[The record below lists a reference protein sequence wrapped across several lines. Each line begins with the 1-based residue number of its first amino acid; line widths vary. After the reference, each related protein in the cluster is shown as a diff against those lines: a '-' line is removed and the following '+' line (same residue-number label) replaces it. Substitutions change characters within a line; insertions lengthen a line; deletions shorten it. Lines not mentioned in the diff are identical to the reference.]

1 MRIYLDTSVL
11 MHSTTNLE
19 KLIQEGNELVV
30 CAIVLE
36 ELDNHK
42 DGKDGEK
49 SFKAR
54 NAIKFLKKYEDQIEF
69 IMSDKCN
76 NEVVNQSLDPN
87 KPDNKILAIAL
98 DYKERT
104 GEELKLY
111 TNDISMSVKAKQL
124 NIECIVPLYEE
135 EKSYKGYIEI
145 RGTEE
150 ENDYT
155 LKELMVSDTLHPNEY
170 IIVTDIDYE
179 EDGKLVERSYAVKWT
194 GDDYAETVI
203 PRNKE
208 LQPKN
213 MPQACAI
220 DLMFSKDVPI
230 KIICGNYGSGKTYI
244 AVKSAEE
251 LINKYFYSKLLL
263 VRNPVPADNID
274 IGALPGTKH
283 DKVGSYFQSMTQ
295 YLSDVSCS
303 MYEDSFDPD
312 NLEAAKRRG
321 YELEMEIPSF
331 MKGMSVDDTLMIVD
345 ECEDLNLKLIK
356 LLGTRIGNNS
366 AIVLTGDWHQAEQQ
380 YKYDSGIS
388 KLIEQTIDDPL
399 VGIVVLD
406 EDVKVLLKWQIVVSI
421 QVCLLYYTTAN

>member
-1 MRIYLDTSVL
+1 MNIYLDTSVL
-11 MHSTTNLE
+11 MHSTTRLE
-19 KLIQEGNELVV
+19 KLIEEGNKLVV
-30 CAIVLE
+30 CTLVLE

-49 SFKAR
+49 AFKAR
-54 NAIKFLKKYEDQIEF
+54 TAIKFLKKYENQIEF
-69 IMSDKCN
+69 ITSDGCQAETIKRY
-76 NEVVNQSLDPN
+76 ELDPN
-87 KPDNKILAIAL
+87 KPDNKILEAAII
-98 DYKERT
+98 YEIET
-104 GEELKLY
+104 GEKLEIY
-111 TNDISMSVKAKQL
+111 TNDISMSIKARRL
-124 NIECIVPLYEE
+124 GLECLAPEYEE
-135 EKSYKGYIEI
+135 DKSYKGYIEI
-145 RGTEE
+145 KGTEE

-155 LKELMVSDTLHPNEY
+155 LKELMVSDTLHPNQY
-170 IIVTDIDYE
+170 IIVTDTDYE
-179 EDGKLVERSYAVKWT
+179 ENGEIFERSYAVKWT
-194 GDDYAETVI
+194 GDDYAETII
-203 PRNKE
+203 PRSKE

-220 DLMFSKDVPI
+220 DLMFSKDIPI
-230 KIICGNYGSGKTYI
+230 KIICGGYGSGKTYI

-251 LINKYFYSKLLL
+251 LINRYFCYSKLLL
-263 VRNPVPADNID
+263 VRNPIPADNID

-295 YLSDVSCS
+295 YLNDVSS
-303 MYEDSFDPD
+303 NIYEDSFDPD

-321 YELEMEIPSF
+321 YQLEMEIPSF
-331 MKGMSVDDTLMIVD
+331 MKGRSVDDTLMIVD

-406 EDVKVLLKWQIVVSI
+406 EDVRSSVSKTFANLK
-421 QVCLLYYTTAN
+421 

>member
-312 NLEAAKRRG
+312 NLEAAKQRG
-321 YELEMEIPSF
+321 YELIMEIPSF

-406 EDVKVLLKWQIVVSI
+406 EDVRSSVSKTFANLK
-421 QVCLLYYTTAN
+421 

>member
-1 MRIYLDTSVL
+1 MNIYLDTSVL
-11 MHSTTNLE
+11 MHSTTRLE
-19 KLIQEGNELVV
+19 KLIEEGNKLVV
-30 CAIVLE
+30 CTLVLE

-49 SFKAR
+49 AFKAR
-54 NAIKFLKKYEDQIEF
+54 TAIKFLKKYENQIEF
-69 IMSDKCN
+69 ITSDGCQAETIKRY
-76 NEVVNQSLDPN
+76 ELDPN
-87 KPDNKILAIAL
+87 KPDNKILEAAII
-98 DYKERT
+98 YEIET
-104 GEELKLY
+104 GKKLEIY
-111 TNDISMSVKAKQL
+111 TNDISMSIKARRL
-124 NIECIVPLYEE
+124 GLECLAPEYEE
-135 EKSYKGYIEI
+135 DKSYKGYIEI
-145 RGTEE
+145 KGTEE

-155 LKELMVSDTLHPNEY
+155 LKELMVSDTLHPNQY
-170 IIVTDIDYE
+170 IIVTDTDYE
-179 EDGKLVERSYAVKWT
+179 ENGEIFERSYAVKWT
-194 GDDYAETVI
+194 GDDYAETII
-203 PRNKE
+203 PRSKE

-220 DLMFSKDVPI
+220 DLMFSKDIPI
-230 KIICGNYGSGKTYI
+230 KIICGGYGSGKTYI

-251 LINKYFYSKLLL
+251 LINRYFCYSKLLL
-263 VRNPVPADNID
+263 VRNPIPADNID

-295 YLSDVSCS
+295 YLSDVSS
-303 MYEDSFDPD
+303 NIYEDSFDPD

-321 YELEMEIPSF
+321 YQLEMEIPSF
-331 MKGMSVDDTLMIVD
+331 MKGRSVDDTLMIVD

-406 EDVKVLLKWQIVVSI
+406 EDVRSSVSKTFANLK
-421 QVCLLYYTTAN
+421 

>member
-1 MRIYLDTSVL
+1 MRIYLDTSAL

-19 KLIQEGNELVV
+19 KLLKEGNTFVI

-36 ELDNHK
+36 ELDKHK
-42 DGKDGEK
+42 DGKDSEK

-54 NAIKFLKKYEDQIEF
+54 NAIRFINKYEDEITF
-69 IMSDKCN
+69 IVADSCENEEMS
-76 NEVVNQSLDPN
+76 QSLDMN
-87 KPDNKILAIAL
+87 KNDNKILALAL
-98 DYKERT
+98 KHKAAFP
-104 GEELKLY
+104 EEILKLY
-111 TNDISMSVKAKQL
+111 TNDVAMSLKARRFGL
-124 NIECIVPLYEE
+124 ECIKPEYEE

-406 EDVKVLLKWQIVVSI
+406 EDVRSSVSKTFANLK
-421 QVCLLYYTTAN
+421 

>member
-1 MRIYLDTSVL
+1 MNIYLDTSVL
-11 MHSTTNLE
+11 MHSTTRLE
-19 KLIQEGNELVV
+19 KLIEEGNKLVV
-30 CAIVLE
+30 CTLVLE

-49 SFKAR
+49 AFKAR
-54 NAIKFLKKYEDQIEF
+54 TAIKFLKKYEDQIEF
-69 IMSDKCN
+69 ITSDGCQAEAIKRY
-76 NEVVNQSLDPN
+76 EFDPN
-87 KPDNKILAIAL
+87 KPDNKILEAAII
-98 DYKERT
+98 YEIET
-104 GEELKLY
+104 GKKLEIY
-111 TNDISMSVKAKQL
+111 TNDISMSIKARRL
-124 NIECIVPLYEE
+124 GLECLTPEYEE
-135 EKSYKGYIEI
+135 DKSYKGYIEI
-145 RGTEE
+145 KGTEE

-155 LKELMVSDTLHPNEY
+155 LKELMVSDTLHPNQY
-170 IIVTDIDYE
+170 IIVTDTDYE
-179 EDGKLVERSYAVKWT
+179 ENGEIFERSYAVKWT
-194 GDDYAETVI
+194 GDDYAETII
-203 PRNKE
+203 PRSKE

-220 DLMFSKDVPI
+220 DLMFSKDIPI
-230 KIICGNYGSGKTYI
+230 KIICGGYGSGKTYI

-251 LINKYFYSKLLL
+251 LINRYFCYSKLLL
-263 VRNPVPADNID
+263 VRNPIPADNID

-295 YLSDVSCS
+295 YLSDVSS
-303 MYEDSFDPD
+303 NIYEDSFDPD

-321 YELEMEIPSF
+321 YQLEMEIPSF
-331 MKGMSVDDTLMIVD
+331 MKGRSVDDTLMIVD

-406 EDVKVLLKWQIVVSI
+406 EDVRSSVSKTFANLK
-421 QVCLLYYTTAN
+421 

>member
-1 MRIYLDTSVL
+1 MNIYLDTSVL
-11 MHSTTNLE
+11 MHSTTRLE
-19 KLIQEGNELVV
+19 KLIEEGNKLVV
-30 CAIVLE
+30 CTLVLE

-49 SFKAR
+49 AFKAR
-54 NAIKFLKKYEDQIEF
+54 TAIKFLKKYENQIEF
-69 IMSDKCN
+69 ITSDGCQAEAIKRY
-76 NEVVNQSLDPN
+76 ELDPN
-87 KPDNKILAIAL
+87 KPDNKILEAAII
-98 DYKERT
+98 YEIET
-104 GEELKLY
+104 GEKLEIY
-111 TNDISMSVKAKQL
+111 TNDISMSIKARRL
-124 NIECIVPLYEE
+124 GLECLAPEYEE
-135 EKSYKGYIEI
+135 DKSYKGYIEI
-145 RGTEE
+145 KGTEE

-155 LKELMVSDTLHPNEY
+155 LKELMVSDTLHPNQY
-170 IIVTDIDYE
+170 IIVTDTDYE
-179 EDGKLVERSYAVKWT
+179 EYGEIFERSYAVKWT
-194 GDDYAETVI
+194 GDDYAETII
-203 PRNKE
+203 PRSKE

-220 DLMFSKDVPI
+220 DLMFSKDIPI
-230 KIICGNYGSGKTYI
+230 KIICGGYGSGKTYI

-251 LINKYFYSKLLL
+251 LINRYFCYSKLLL
-263 VRNPVPADNID
+263 VRNPIPADNID

-295 YLSDVSCS
+295 YLSDVSS
-303 MYEDSFDPD
+303 NIYEDSFDPD

-321 YELEMEIPSF
+321 YQLEMEIPSF
-331 MKGMSVDDTLMIVD
+331 MKGRSVDDTLMIVD

-406 EDVKVLLKWQIVVSI
+406 EDVRSSVSKTFANLK
-421 QVCLLYYTTAN
+421 

>member
-1 MRIYLDTSVL
+1 MNIYLDTSVL
-11 MHSTTNLE
+11 MHSTTRLE
-19 KLIQEGNELVV
+19 KLIEEGNKLVV
-30 CAIVLE
+30 CTLVLE

-49 SFKAR
+49 AFKAR
-54 NAIKFLKKYEDQIEF
+54 TAIKFLKKYEDQIEF
-69 IMSDKCN
+69 ITSDGCQAETIKRY
-76 NEVVNQSLDPN
+76 ELDPN
-87 KPDNKILAIAL
+87 KPDNKILEAAII
-98 DYKERT
+98 YEIET
-104 GEELKLY
+104 GEKLEIY
-111 TNDISMSVKAKQL
+111 TNDISMSIKARRL
-124 NIECIVPLYEE
+124 GLECLAPEYEE
-135 EKSYKGYIEI
+135 DKSYKGYIEI
-145 RGTEE
+145 KGTEE

-155 LKELMVSDTLHPNEY
+155 LKELMVSDTLHPNQY
-170 IIVTDIDYE
+170 IIVTDTDYE
-179 EDGKLVERSYAVKWT
+179 ENGEIFERSYAVKWT
-194 GDDYAETVI
+194 GDDYAETII
-203 PRNKE
+203 PRSKE

-220 DLMFSKDVPI
+220 DLMFSKDIPI
-230 KIICGNYGSGKTYI
+230 KIICGGYGSGKTYI

-251 LINKYFYSKLLL
+251 LINRYFCYSKLLL
-263 VRNPVPADNID
+263 VRNPIPADNID

-295 YLSDVSCS
+295 YLSDVSS
-303 MYEDSFDPD
+303 NMYEDSFDPD

-321 YELEMEIPSF
+321 YQLEMEIPSF
-331 MKGMSVDDTLMIVD
+331 MKGRSVDDTLMIVD

-406 EDVKVLLKWQIVVSI
+406 EDVRSSVSKTFANLK
-421 QVCLLYYTTAN
+421 

>member
-1 MRIYLDTSVL
+1 MNIYLDTSVL
-11 MHSTTNLE
+11 MHSTTRLE
-19 KLIQEGNELVV
+19 KLIEEGNKLVV
-30 CAIVLE
+30 CTLVLE

-49 SFKAR
+49 AFKAR
-54 NAIKFLKKYEDQIEF
+54 TAIKFLKKYENQIEF
-69 IMSDKCN
+69 ITSDGCQAETIKRY
-76 NEVVNQSLDPN
+76 ELDPN
-87 KPDNKILAIAL
+87 KPDNKILEAAII
-98 DYKERT
+98 YEIET
-104 GEELKLY
+104 GEKLEIY
-111 TNDISMSVKAKQL
+111 TNDISMSIKARRL
-124 NIECIVPLYEE
+124 GLECLAPEYEE
-135 EKSYKGYIEI
+135 DKSYKGYIEI
-145 RGTEE
+145 KGTEE

-155 LKELMVSDTLHPNEY
+155 LKELMVSDTLHPNQY
-170 IIVTDIDYE
+170 IIVTDTYYE
-179 EDGKLVERSYAVKWT
+179 ENGEIFERSYAVKWT
-194 GDDYAETVI
+194 GDDYAETII
-203 PRNKE
+203 PRSKE

-220 DLMFSKDVPI
+220 DLMFSKDIPI
-230 KIICGNYGSGKTYI
+230 KIICGGYGSGKTYI

-251 LINKYFYSKLLL
+251 LINRYFCYSKLLL
-263 VRNPVPADNID
+263 VRNPIPADNID

-295 YLSDVSCS
+295 YLNDVSS
-303 MYEDSFDPD
+303 NMYEDSFDPD

-321 YELEMEIPSF
+321 YQLEMEIPSF
-331 MKGMSVDDTLMIVD
+331 MKGRSVDDTLMIVD

-406 EDVKVLLKWQIVVSI
+406 EDVRSSVSKTFANLK
-421 QVCLLYYTTAN
+421 

>member
-1 MRIYLDTSVL
+1 MKIYLDTSAL

-19 KLIQEGNELVV
+19 KLLKEGNTFVI

-36 ELDNHK
+36 ELDKHK
-42 DGKDGEK
+42 DGKDSEK

-54 NAIKFLKKYEDQIEF
+54 NAIRFINKYEDEITF
-69 IMSDKCN
+69 IVADNCENEEMS
-76 NEVVNQSLDPN
+76 QSLDMN
-87 KPDNKILAIAL
+87 KNDNKILALAL
-98 DYKERT
+98 KHKAAFP
-104 GEELKLY
+104 EEILKLY
-111 TNDISMSVKAKQL
+111 TNDVAMSLKARRFGL
-124 NIECIVPLYEE
+124 ECIKPEYEE

-283 DKVGSYFQSMTQ
+283 DKVGNYFQSMTQ

-406 EDVKVLLKWQIVVSI
+406 EDVRSSVSKTFANLK
-421 QVCLLYYTTAN
+421 

>member
-1 MRIYLDTSVL
+1 MKIYLDTSAL

-19 KLIQEGNELVV
+19 KLLKEGNTFVI

-36 ELDNHK
+36 ELDKHK
-42 DGKDGEK
+42 DGKDSEK

-54 NAIKFLKKYEDQIEF
+54 NAIRFINKYEDEITF
-69 IMSDKCN
+69 IVSDNCENEEMS
-76 NEVVNQSLDPN
+76 QSLDMN
-87 KPDNKILAIAL
+87 KNDNKILALAL
-98 DYKERT
+98 KHKAAFP
-104 GEELKLY
+104 EEILKLY
-111 TNDISMSVKAKQL
+111 TNDVAMSLKARRFGL
-124 NIECIVPLYEE
+124 ECIKPEYEE

-406 EDVKVLLKWQIVVSI
+406 EDVRSSVSKTFANLK
-421 QVCLLYYTTAN
+421 

>member
-1 MRIYLDTSVL
+1 MNIYLDTSVL
-11 MHSTTNLE
+11 MHSTTRLE
-19 KLIQEGNELVV
+19 KLIEEGNKLVV
-30 CAIVLE
+30 CTLVLE

-49 SFKAR
+49 AFKAR
-54 NAIKFLKKYEDQIEF
+54 TAIKFLKKYENQIEF
-69 IMSDKCN
+69 ITSDGCQAETIKRY
-76 NEVVNQSLDPN
+76 ELDPN
-87 KPDNKILAIAL
+87 KPDNKILEAAII
-98 DYKERT
+98 YEIET
-104 GEELKLY
+104 GKKLEIY
-111 TNDISMSVKAKQL
+111 TNDISMSIKARRL
-124 NIECIVPLYEE
+124 GLECLAPEYEE
-135 EKSYKGYIEI
+135 DKSYKGYIEI
-145 RGTEE
+145 KGTEE

-155 LKELMVSDTLHPNEY
+155 LKELMVSDTLHPNQY
-170 IIVTDIDYE
+170 IIVTDTDYE
-179 EDGKLVERSYAVKWT
+179 ENGEIFERSYAVKWT
-194 GDDYAETVI
+194 GDDYAETII
-203 PRNKE
+203 PRSKE

-220 DLMFSKDVPI
+220 DLMFSKDIPI
-230 KIICGNYGSGKTYI
+230 KIICGGYGSGKTYI

-251 LINKYFYSKLLL
+251 LINRYFCYSKLLL
-263 VRNPVPADNID
+263 VRNPIPADNID

-295 YLSDVSCS
+295 YLSDVSS
-303 MYEDSFDPD
+303 NMYEDSFDPD

-321 YELEMEIPSF
+321 YQLEMEIPSF
-331 MKGMSVDDTLMIVD
+331 MKGRSVDDTLMIVD

-406 EDVKVLLKWQIVVSI
+406 EDVRSSVSKTFANLK
-421 QVCLLYYTTAN
+421 

>member
-1 MRIYLDTSVL
+1 MNIYLDTSVL
-11 MHSTTNLE
+11 MHSTTRLE
-19 KLIQEGNELVV
+19 KLMEEGNKLIV
-30 CAIVLE
+30 CTLVLE

-49 SFKAR
+49 AFKAR
-54 NAIKFLKKYEDQIEF
+54 TAIKFLKKYEDQIEF
-69 IMSDKCN
+69 ITSDGCQTEAIKHY
-76 NEVVNQSLDPN
+76 EFDPN
-87 KPDNKILAIAL
+87 KPDNKILEAAII
-98 DYKERT
+98 YEIET
-104 GEELKLY
+104 GEKLEIY
-111 TNDISMSVKAKQL
+111 TNDISMSIKARRL
-124 NIECIVPLYEE
+124 GLECLTPEYEE
-135 EKSYKGYIEI
+135 DKSYKGYIEI
-145 RGTEE
+145 KGTEE

-155 LKELMVSDTLHPNEY
+155 LKELMVSDTLHPNQY
-170 IIVTDIDYE
+170 IIVTDTDYE
-179 EDGKLVERSYAVKWT
+179 ENGEIFERSYAVKWT
-194 GDDYAETVI
+194 GDDYAETII
-203 PRNKE
+203 PRSKE

-220 DLMFSKDVPI
+220 DLMFSKDIPI
-230 KIICGNYGSGKTYI
+230 KIICGGYGSGKTYI

-251 LINKYFYSKLLL
+251 LINRYFCYSKLLL
-263 VRNPVPADNID
+263 VRNPIPADNID

-295 YLSDVSCS
+295 YLNDVSS
-303 MYEDSFDPD
+303 NMYEDSFDPD

-321 YELEMEIPSF
+321 YQLEMEIPSF
-331 MKGMSVDDTLMIVD
+331 MKGRSVDDTLMIVD

-406 EDVKVLLKWQIVVSI
+406 EDVRSSVSKTFANLK
-421 QVCLLYYTTAN
+421 

>member
-1 MRIYLDTSVL
+1 MNIYLDTSVL
-11 MHSTTNLE
+11 MHSTTRLE
-19 KLIQEGNELVV
+19 KLIEEGNKLVV
-30 CAIVLE
+30 CTLVLE

-49 SFKAR
+49 AFKAR
-54 NAIKFLKKYEDQIEF
+54 TAIKFLKKYENQIEF
-69 IMSDKCN
+69 ITSDGCQAEAIKRY
-76 NEVVNQSLDPN
+76 ELDPN
-87 KPDNKILAIAL
+87 KPDNKILEAAII
-98 DYKERT
+98 YEIKT
-104 GEELKLY
+104 GKKLEIY
-111 TNDISMSVKAKQL
+111 TNDISMSIKARRL
-124 NIECIVPLYEE
+124 GLECLTPEYEE
-135 EKSYKGYIEI
+135 DKSYKGYIEI

-155 LKELMVSDTLHPNEY
+155 LKELMVSDTLHPNQY
-170 IIVTDIDYE
+170 IIVTDTDYE
-179 EDGKLVERSYAVKWT
+179 EYGEIFERSYAVKWT
-194 GDDYAETVI
+194 GDDYAETII
-203 PRNKE
+203 PRSKE

-220 DLMFSKDVPI
+220 DLMFSKDIPI
-230 KIICGNYGSGKTYI
+230 KIICGGYGSGKTYI

-251 LINKYFYSKLLL
+251 LINRYFCYSKLLL
-263 VRNPVPADNID
+263 VRNPIPADNID

-295 YLSDVSCS
+295 YLSDVSS
-303 MYEDSFDPD
+303 NMYEDSFDPD

-321 YELEMEIPSF
+321 YQLEMEIPSF
-331 MKGMSVDDTLMIVD
+331 MKGRSVDDTLMIVD

-406 EDVKVLLKWQIVVSI
+406 EDVRSSVSKTFANLK
-421 QVCLLYYTTAN
+421 

>member
-1 MRIYLDTSVL
+1 MKIYLDTSAL
-11 MHSTTNLE
+11 MHSTTRLE
-19 KLIQEGNELVV
+19 KLIQDENTLVV

-42 DGKDGEK
+42 DGKDSEK
-49 SFKAR
+49 AFKAR
-54 NAIKFLKKYEDQIEF
+54 NAIRFLKKYESEIIF
-69 IMSDKCN
+69 LMSDKCEN
-76 NEVVNQSLDPN
+76 DKVKELLDSN
-87 KPDNKILAIAL
+87 KPDNKILSIAL
-98 DYKERT
+98 DYKET
-104 GEELKLY
+104 IDDELRLY
-111 TNDISMSVKAKQL
+111 TNDVSMSLKAKKL
-124 NIECIVPLYEE
+124 GIECISPEYEE
-135 EKSYKGYIEI
+135 DKSYKGYIEI
-145 RGTEE
+145 KGTEE

-155 LKELMVSDTLHPNEY
+155 LRELMFSGTLHPNEY
-170 IIVTDIDYE
+170 IIVTDVVE
-179 EDGKLVERSYAVKWT
+179 MDGETFEKSYAVKWT

-203 PRNKE
+203 PKSKA
-208 LQPKN
+208 LKPKN

-220 DLMFSKDVPI
+220 DLMFSKEVPI
-230 KIICGNYGSGKTYI
+230 KIICGGYGSGKTYI

-251 LINKYFYSKLLL
+251 LINKYHYSKLLL
-263 VRNPVPADNID
+263 VRNPIPADNID

-295 YLSDVSCS
+295 YLSDVSLN

-331 MKGMSVDDTLMIVD
+331 MKGRSVDETLMIVD

-356 LLGTRIGNNS
+356 LLGTRIGHKS

-406 EDVKVLLKWQIVVSI
+406 EDVRSSVSKTFANLK
-421 QVCLLYYTTAN
+421 

>member
-1 MRIYLDTSVL
+1 MKIYLDTSAL

-19 KLIQEGNELVV
+19 KLLKEGNTFVI

-36 ELDNHK
+36 ELDKHK
-42 DGKDGEK
+42 DGKDSEK

-54 NAIKFLKKYEDQIEF
+54 NAIRFINKYEDEITF
-69 IMSDKCN
+69 IVADNCENEEMS
-76 NEVVNQSLDPN
+76 QSLDMN
-87 KPDNKILAIAL
+87 KNDNKILALAL
-98 DYKERT
+98 KHKAAFP
-104 GEELKLY
+104 EEILKLY
-111 TNDISMSVKAKQL
+111 TNDVAMSLKARRFGL
-124 NIECIVPLYEE
+124 ECIKPEYEE

-170 IIVTDIDYE
+170 IIVTDIDCE

-406 EDVKVLLKWQIVVSI
+406 EDVRSSVSKTFANLK
-421 QVCLLYYTTAN
+421 

>member
-1 MRIYLDTSVL
+1 MNIYLDTSVL
-11 MHSTTNLE
+11 MHSTTRLE
-19 KLIQEGNELVV
+19 KLIEEGNKLVV
-30 CAIVLE
+30 CTLVLE

-49 SFKAR
+49 AFKAR
-54 NAIKFLKKYEDQIEF
+54 TAIKFLKKYEDQIEF
-69 IMSDKCN
+69 ITSDGCQAEAIKRY
-76 NEVVNQSLDPN
+76 ELDPN
-87 KPDNKILAIAL
+87 KPDNKILEAAII
-98 DYKERT
+98 YEIET
-104 GEELKLY
+104 GEKLEIY
-111 TNDISMSVKAKQL
+111 TNDISMSIKARRL
-124 NIECIVPLYEE
+124 GLECLTPEYEE
-135 EKSYKGYIEI
+135 DKSYKGYIEI
-145 RGTEE
+145 KGTEE

-155 LKELMVSDTLHPNEY
+155 LKELMVSDTLHPNQY
-170 IIVTDIDYE
+170 IIVTDTDYE
-179 EDGKLVERSYAVKWT
+179 ENGEIFERSYAVKWT
-194 GDDYAETVI
+194 GDDYAETII
-203 PRNKE
+203 PRSKE

-220 DLMFSKDVPI
+220 DLMFSKDIPI
-230 KIICGNYGSGKTYI
+230 KIICGGYGSGKTYI

-251 LINKYFYSKLLL
+251 LINRYFCYSKLLL
-263 VRNPVPADNID
+263 VRNPIPADNID

-295 YLSDVSCS
+295 YLSDVSS
-303 MYEDSFDPD
+303 NIYEDSFDPD

-321 YELEMEIPSF
+321 YQLEMEIPSF
-331 MKGMSVDDTLMIVD
+331 MKGRSVDDTLMIVD

-406 EDVKVLLKWQIVVSI
+406 EDVRSSVSKTFANLK
-421 QVCLLYYTTAN
+421 

>member
-1 MRIYLDTSVL
+1 
-11 MHSTTNLE
+11 MHSTTRLE
-19 KLIQEGNELVV
+19 KLMEEGNKLVV
-30 CAIVLE
+30 CTLVLE

-49 SFKAR
+49 AFKAR
-54 NAIKFLKKYEDQIEF
+54 TAIKFLKKYEDQIEF
-69 IMSDKCN
+69 ITSDGCQAEAIKRY
-76 NEVVNQSLDPN
+76 ELDPN
-87 KPDNKILAIAL
+87 KPDNKILEAAII
-98 DYKERT
+98 YEIET
-104 GEELKLY
+104 GKKLEIY
-111 TNDISMSVKAKQL
+111 TNDISMSIKARRL
-124 NIECIVPLYEE
+124 GLECLTPEYEE
-135 EKSYKGYIEI
+135 DKSYKGYIEI
-145 RGTEE
+145 KGTEE

-155 LKELMVSDTLHPNEY
+155 LKELMVSDTLHPNQY
-170 IIVTDIDYE
+170 IIVTDTDYE
-179 EDGKLVERSYAVKWT
+179 ENGEIFERSYAVKWT
-194 GDDYAETVI
+194 GDDYAETII
-203 PRNKE
+203 PRSKE

-220 DLMFSKDVPI
+220 DLMFSKDIPI
-230 KIICGNYGSGKTYI
+230 KIICGGYGSGKTYI

-251 LINKYFYSKLLL
+251 LINRYFCYSKLLL
-263 VRNPVPADNID
+263 VRNPIPADNID

-295 YLSDVSCS
+295 YLSDVSS
-303 MYEDSFDPD
+303 NMYEDSFDPD

-321 YELEMEIPSF
+321 YQLEMEIPSF
-331 MKGMSVDDTLMIVD
+331 MKGRSVDDTLMIVD

-406 EDVKVLLKWQIVVSI
+406 EDVRSSVSKTFANLK
-421 QVCLLYYTTAN
+421 

>member
-1 MRIYLDTSVL
+1 MIFVNIYLDTSVL
-11 MHSTTNLE
+11 MHSTTRLE
-19 KLIQEGNELVV
+19 KLIGEGNKLVV
-30 CAIVLE
+30 CTLVLE

-49 SFKAR
+49 AFKAR
-54 NAIKFLKKYEDQIEF
+54 TAIKFLKKYENQIEF
-69 IMSDKCN
+69 ITSDGCQAETIKRY
-76 NEVVNQSLDPN
+76 ELDPN
-87 KPDNKILAIAL
+87 KPDNKILEAAII
-98 DYKERT
+98 YEIET
-104 GEELKLY
+104 GEKLEIY
-111 TNDISMSVKAKQL
+111 TNDISMSIKARRL
-124 NIECIVPLYEE
+124 GLECLAPEYEE
-135 EKSYKGYIEI
+135 DKSYKGYIEI
-145 RGTEE
+145 KGTEE

-155 LKELMVSDTLHPNEY
+155 LKELMVSDTLHPNQY
-170 IIVTDIDYE
+170 IIVTDTDYE
-179 EDGKLVERSYAVKWT
+179 ENGEIFERSYAVKWT
-194 GDDYAETVI
+194 GDDYAETII
-203 PRNKE
+203 PRSKE

-220 DLMFSKDVPI
+220 DLMFSKDIPI
-230 KIICGNYGSGKTYI
+230 KIICGGYGSGKTYI

-251 LINKYFYSKLLL
+251 LINRYFCYSKLLL
-263 VRNPVPADNID
+263 VRNPIPADNID

-295 YLSDVSCS
+295 YLSDVSS
-303 MYEDSFDPD
+303 NMYEDSFDPD

-321 YELEMEIPSF
+321 YQLEMEIPSF
-331 MKGMSVDDTLMIVD
+331 MKGRSVDDTLMIVD

-406 EDVKVLLKWQIVVSI
+406 EDVRSSVSKTFANLK
-421 QVCLLYYTTAN
+421 

>member
-1 MRIYLDTSVL
+1 MNIYLDTSVL
-11 MHSTTNLE
+11 MHSTTRLE
-19 KLIQEGNELVV
+19 KLIEEGNKLVV
-30 CAIVLE
+30 CTLVLE

-49 SFKAR
+49 AFKAR
-54 NAIKFLKKYEDQIEF
+54 TAIKFLKKYENQIEF
-69 IMSDKCN
+69 ITSDGCQAETIKRY
-76 NEVVNQSLDPN
+76 ELDPN
-87 KPDNKILAIAL
+87 KPDNKILEAAII
-98 DYKERT
+98 YEIET
-104 GEELKLY
+104 GEKLEIY
-111 TNDISMSVKAKQL
+111 TNDISMSIKARRL
-124 NIECIVPLYEE
+124 GLECLAPEYEE
-135 EKSYKGYIEI
+135 DKSYKGYIEI
-145 RGTEE
+145 KGTEE

-155 LKELMVSDTLHPNEY
+155 LKELMVSDTLHPNQY
-170 IIVTDIDYE
+170 IIVTDTDYE
-179 EDGKLVERSYAVKWT
+179 ENGEIFERSYAVKWT
-194 GDDYAETVI
+194 GDDYAETII
-203 PRNKE
+203 PRSKE

-230 KIICGNYGSGKTYI
+230 KIICGGYGSGKTYI

-251 LINKYFYSKLLL
+251 LINRYFCYSKLLL
-263 VRNPVPADNID
+263 VRNPIPADNID

-295 YLSDVSCS
+295 YLSDVSS
-303 MYEDSFDPD
+303 NIYEDSFDPD

-321 YELEMEIPSF
+321 YQLEMEIPSF
-331 MKGMSVDDTLMIVD
+331 MKGRSVDDTLMIVD

-406 EDVKVLLKWQIVVSI
+406 EDVRSSVSKTFANLK
-421 QVCLLYYTTAN
+421 

>member
-1 MRIYLDTSVL
+1 MRIYLDTSAL

-19 KLIQEGNELVV
+19 KLLKEGNTFVI

-36 ELDNHK
+36 ELDKHK
-42 DGKDGEK
+42 DGKDSEK

-54 NAIKFLKKYEDQIEF
+54 NAIRFINKYEDEITF
-69 IMSDKCN
+69 IVADNCENEEMS
-76 NEVVNQSLDPN
+76 QSLDMN
-87 KPDNKILAIAL
+87 KNDNKILALAL
-98 DYKERT
+98 KHKAAFP
-104 GEELKLY
+104 EEILKLY
-111 TNDISMSVKAKQL
+111 TNDVAMSLKARRFGL
-124 NIECIVPLYEE
+124 ECIKPEYEE

-283 DKVGSYFQSMTQ
+283 DKVGSYLQSMTQ

-406 EDVKVLLKWQIVVSI
+406 EDVRSSVSKTFANLK
-421 QVCLLYYTTAN
+421 

>member
-1 MRIYLDTSVL
+1 MNIYLDTSVL
-11 MHSTTNLE
+11 MHSTTRLE
-19 KLIQEGNELVV
+19 KLIEEGNKLVV
-30 CAIVLE
+30 CTLVLE

-49 SFKAR
+49 AFKAR
-54 NAIKFLKKYEDQIEF
+54 TAIKFLKKYENQIEF
-69 IMSDKCN
+69 ITSDGCQAETIKRY
-76 NEVVNQSLDPN
+76 ELDPN
-87 KPDNKILAIAL
+87 KPDNKILEAAII
-98 DYKERT
+98 YEIET
-104 GEELKLY
+104 GEKLEIY
-111 TNDISMSVKAKQL
+111 TNDISMSIKARRL
-124 NIECIVPLYEE
+124 GLECLAPEYEE
-135 EKSYKGYIEI
+135 DKSYKGYIEI
-145 RGTEE
+145 KGTEE

-155 LKELMVSDTLHPNEY
+155 LKELMVSDTLHPNQY
-170 IIVTDIDYE
+170 IIVTDTDYE
-179 EDGKLVERSYAVKWT
+179 ENGEIFERSYAVKWT
-194 GDDYAETVI
+194 GDDYAETII
-203 PRNKE
+203 PRSKE

-220 DLMFSKDVPI
+220 DLMFSKDIPI
-230 KIICGNYGSGKTYI
+230 KIICGGYGSGKTYI

-251 LINKYFYSKLLL
+251 LINRYFCYSKLLL
-263 VRNPVPADNID
+263 VRNPIPADNID

-295 YLSDVSCS
+295 YLSDVSS
-303 MYEDSFDPD
+303 NMYEDSFDPD

-321 YELEMEIPSF
+321 YQLEMEIPSF
-331 MKGMSVDDTLMIVD
+331 MKGRSVDDTLMIVD

-406 EDVKVLLKWQIVVSI
+406 EDVRSSVSKTFANLK
-421 QVCLLYYTTAN
+421 

>member
-1 MRIYLDTSVL
+1 MKIYLDTSAL

-19 KLIQEGNELVV
+19 KLLKEGNTFVI

-36 ELDNHK
+36 ELDKHK
-42 DGKDGEK
+42 DGKDSEK

-54 NAIKFLKKYEDQIEF
+54 NAIRFINKYEDEITF
-69 IMSDKCN
+69 IVADNCENEEMS
-76 NEVVNQSLDPN
+76 QSLDMN
-87 KPDNKILAIAL
+87 KNDNKILALAL
-98 DYKERT
+98 KHKAAFP
-104 GEELKLY
+104 EEILKLY
-111 TNDISMSVKAKQL
+111 TNDVAMSLKARRFGL
-124 NIECIVPLYEE
+124 ECIKPEYEE

-220 DLMFSKDVPI
+220 DLMFSKDVTI

-406 EDVKVLLKWQIVVSI
+406 EDVRSSVSKTFANLK
-421 QVCLLYYTTAN
+421 

>member
-19 KLIQEGNELVV
+19 KLLKEGNTFVI

-36 ELDNHK
+36 ELDKHK
-42 DGKDGEK
+42 DGKDSEK

-54 NAIKFLKKYEDQIEF
+54 NAIRFINKYEDEITF
-69 IMSDKCN
+69 IVADSCENEEMS
-76 NEVVNQSLDPN
+76 QSLDMN
-87 KPDNKILAIAL
+87 KNDNKILALAL
-98 DYKERT
+98 KHKAAFP
-104 GEELKLY
+104 EEILKLY
-111 TNDISMSVKAKQL
+111 TNDVAMSLKARRFGL
-124 NIECIVPLYEE
+124 ECIKPEYEE

-406 EDVKVLLKWQIVVSI
+406 EDVRSSVSKTFANLK
-421 QVCLLYYTTAN
+421 

>member
-1 MRIYLDTSVL
+1 MRIYLDTSAL
-11 MHSTTNLE
+11 MHSTTDLE
-19 KLIQEGNELVV
+19 KLLKEGNTFVI

-36 ELDNHK
+36 ELDKHK
-42 DGKDGEK
+42 DGKDSEK

-54 NAIKFLKKYEDQIEF
+54 NAIRFINKYEDEITF
-69 IMSDKCN
+69 IVADNCENEEMS
-76 NEVVNQSLDPN
+76 QSLDMN
-87 KPDNKILAIAL
+87 KNDNKILALAL
-98 DYKERT
+98 KHKAAFP
-104 GEELKLY
+104 EEILKLY
-111 TNDISMSVKAKQL
+111 TNDVAMSLKARRFGL
-124 NIECIVPLYEE
+124 ECIKPEYEE

-406 EDVKVLLKWQIVVSI
+406 EDVRSSVSKTFANLK
-421 QVCLLYYTTAN
+421 

>member
-1 MRIYLDTSVL
+1 MNIYLDTSVL
-11 MHSTTNLE
+11 MHSTTRLE
-19 KLIQEGNELVV
+19 KLIEEGNKLVV
-30 CAIVLE
+30 CTLVLE

-49 SFKAR
+49 AFKAR
-54 NAIKFLKKYEDQIEF
+54 TAIKFLKKYENQIEF
-69 IMSDKCN
+69 ITSDGCQAEAIKRH
-76 NEVVNQSLDPN
+76 ELDPN
-87 KPDNKILAIAL
+87 KPDNKILEAAII
-98 DYKERT
+98 YEIET
-104 GEELKLY
+104 GKKLEIY
-111 TNDISMSVKAKQL
+111 TNDISMSIKARRL
-124 NIECIVPLYEE
+124 GLECLTPEYEE
-135 EKSYKGYIEI
+135 DKSYKGYIEI

-155 LKELMVSDTLHPNEY
+155 LKELMVSDTLHPNQY
-170 IIVTDIDYE
+170 IIVTDTDYE
-179 EDGKLVERSYAVKWT
+179 EYGEIFERSYAVKWT
-194 GDDYAETVI
+194 GDDYAETII
-203 PRNKE
+203 PRSKE

-220 DLMFSKDVPI
+220 DLMFSKDIPI
-230 KIICGNYGSGKTYI
+230 KIICGGYGSGKTYI

-251 LINKYFYSKLLL
+251 LINRYFCYSKLLL
-263 VRNPVPADNID
+263 VRNPIPADNID

-295 YLSDVSCS
+295 YLSDVSS
-303 MYEDSFDPD
+303 NIYEDSFDPD

-321 YELEMEIPSF
+321 YQLEMEIPSF
-331 MKGMSVDDTLMIVD
+331 MKGRSVDDTLMIVD

-406 EDVKVLLKWQIVVSI
+406 EDVRSSVSKTFANLK
-421 QVCLLYYTTAN
+421 

>member
-1 MRIYLDTSVL
+1 MNIYLDTSVL
-11 MHSTTNLE
+11 MHSTTRLE
-19 KLIQEGNELVV
+19 KLIEEGNKLVV
-30 CAIVLE
+30 CTLVLE

-49 SFKAR
+49 AFKAR
-54 NAIKFLKKYEDQIEF
+54 TAIKFLKKYENQIEF
-69 IMSDKCN
+69 ITSDGCQAETIKRY
-76 NEVVNQSLDPN
+76 ELDPN
-87 KPDNKILAIAL
+87 KPDNKILEAAII
-98 DYKERT
+98 YEIET
-104 GEELKLY
+104 GEKLEIY
-111 TNDISMSVKAKQL
+111 TNDISMSIKARRL
-124 NIECIVPLYEE
+124 GLECLAPEYEE
-135 EKSYKGYIEI
+135 DKSYKGYIEI
-145 RGTEE
+145 KGTEE

-155 LKELMVSDTLHPNEY
+155 LKELMVSDTLHPNQY
-170 IIVTDIDYE
+170 IIVTDTDYE
-179 EDGKLVERSYAVKWT
+179 ENGEIFERSYAVKWT
-194 GDDYAETVI
+194 GDDYAETII
-203 PRNKE
+203 PRSKE

-220 DLMFSKDVPI
+220 DLMFSKDIPI
-230 KIICGNYGSGKTYI
+230 KIICGGYGSGKTYI

-251 LINKYFYSKLLL
+251 LINRYFCYSKLLL
-263 VRNPVPADNID
+263 VRNPIPADNID

-295 YLSDVSCS
+295 YLSDVSS
-303 MYEDSFDPD
+303 NIYEDSFDPD

-321 YELEMEIPSF
+321 YQLEMEIPSF
-331 MKGMSVDDTLMIVD
+331 MKGRSVDDTLMIVD

-406 EDVKVLLKWQIVVSI
+406 EDVRSSVSKTFANLK
-421 QVCLLYYTTAN
+421 

>member
-1 MRIYLDTSVL
+1 MNIYLDTSVL
-11 MHSTTNLE
+11 MHSTTRLE
-19 KLIQEGNELVV
+19 KLIEEGNKLVV
-30 CAIVLE
+30 CTLVLE

-49 SFKAR
+49 AFKAR
-54 NAIKFLKKYEDQIEF
+54 TAIKFLNKYEDQIEF
-69 IMSDKCN
+69 ITSDGCQAEAIKRY
-76 NEVVNQSLDPN
+76 EFDPN
-87 KPDNKILAIAL
+87 KPDNKILEAAII
-98 DYKERT
+98 YEIET
-104 GEELKLY
+104 GEKLEIY
-111 TNDISMSVKAKQL
+111 TNDISMSIKARRL
-124 NIECIVPLYEE
+124 GLECLTPEYEE
-135 EKSYKGYIEI
+135 DKSYKGYIEI
-145 RGTEE
+145 KGTEE

-155 LKELMVSDTLHPNEY
+155 LKELMVSDTLHPNQY
-170 IIVTDIDYE
+170 IIVTDTDYE
-179 EDGKLVERSYAVKWT
+179 ENGEIFERSYAVKWT
-194 GDDYAETVI
+194 GDDYAETII
-203 PRNKE
+203 PRSKE

-220 DLMFSKDVPI
+220 DLMFSKDIPI
-230 KIICGNYGSGKTYI
+230 KIICGGYGSGKTYI

-251 LINKYFYSKLLL
+251 LINRYFCYSKLLL
-263 VRNPVPADNID
+263 VRNPIPADNID

-295 YLSDVSCS
+295 YLSDVSS
-303 MYEDSFDPD
+303 NIYEDSFDPD

-321 YELEMEIPSF
+321 YQLEMEIPSF
-331 MKGMSVDDTLMIVD
+331 MKGRSVDDTLMIVD

-406 EDVKVLLKWQIVVSI
+406 EDVRSSVSKTFANLK
-421 QVCLLYYTTAN
+421 

>member
-1 MRIYLDTSVL
+1 MRIYLDTSAL

-19 KLIQEGNELVV
+19 KLLKEGNTFVI

-36 ELDNHK
+36 ELDKHK
-42 DGKDGEK
+42 DGKDSEK

-54 NAIKFLKKYEDQIEF
+54 NAIRFINKYEDEITF
-69 IMSDKCN
+69 IVADNCENEEMS
-76 NEVVNQSLDPN
+76 QSLDMN
-87 KPDNKILAIAL
+87 KNDNKILALAL
-98 DYKERT
+98 KHKAAFP
-104 GEELKLY
+104 EEILKLY
-111 TNDISMSVKAKQL
+111 TNDVAMSLKARRFGL
-124 NIECIVPLYEE
+124 ECIKPEYEE

-263 VRNPVPADNID
+263 VRNPVPADNIA

-295 YLSDVSCS
+295 
-303 MYEDSFDPD
+303 
-312 NLEAAKRRG
+312 
-321 YELEMEIPSF
+321 
-331 MKGMSVDDTLMIVD
+331 
-345 ECEDLNLKLIK
+345 
-356 LLGTRIGNNS
+356 
-366 AIVLTGDWHQAEQQ
+366 
-380 YKYDSGIS
+380 
-388 KLIEQTIDDPL
+388 
-399 VGIVVLD
+399 
-406 EDVKVLLKWQIVVSI
+406 
-421 QVCLLYYTTAN
+421 

>member
-1 MRIYLDTSVL
+1 MRIYLDTSAL

-19 KLIQEGNELVV
+19 KLLKEGNTFVI

-36 ELDNHK
+36 ELDKHK
-42 DGKDGEK
+42 DGKDSEK

-54 NAIKFLKKYEDQIEF
+54 NAIRFINKYEDEITF
-69 IMSDKCN
+69 IVSDNCENEEMS
-76 NEVVNQSLDPN
+76 QSLDMN
-87 KPDNKILAIAL
+87 KNDNKILALAL
-98 DYKERT
+98 KHKAAFP
-104 GEELKLY
+104 EEILKLY
-111 TNDISMSVKAKQL
+111 TNDVAMSLKARRFGL
-124 NIECIVPLYEE
+124 ECIKPEYEE

-406 EDVKVLLKWQIVVSI
+406 EDVRSSVSKTFANLK
-421 QVCLLYYTTAN
+421 

>member
-1 MRIYLDTSVL
+1 MRIYLDTSAL
-11 MHSTTNLE
+11 MHSTTVLE
-19 KLIQEGNELVV
+19 DLIKDNTFVV

-42 DGKDGEK
+42 DGKDSDK

-54 NAIKFLKKYEDQIEF
+54 NAIRFLRKHEDKIEF
-69 IMSDKCN
+69 IMSDKCSN
-76 NEVVNQSLDPN
+76 KEVKKLLDPD
-87 KPDNKILAIAL
+87 KPDNKILSIAL
-98 DYKERT
+98 NYQKET
-104 GEELKLY
+104 GKKIYLY
-111 TNDISMSVKAKQL
+111 TNDVSMSLKAKEL
-124 NIECIVPLYEE
+124 NLNCIEPKDNKEE
-135 EKSYKGYIEI
+135 YKGYIEI
-145 RGTEE
+145 KGTEE
-150 ENDYT
+150 ENDYA
-155 LKELMVSDTLHPNEY
+155 LKQLMESGTLHPNQY
-170 IIVTDIDYE
+170 IIVTDTDYE
-179 EDGKLVERSYAVKWT
+179 ENGEMFEKSYAVKWT
-194 GDDYAETVI
+194 GKDYAETVI

-220 DLMFSKDVPI
+220 DLMFSKDIPI
-230 KIICGNYGSGKTYI
+230 KIICGGYGSGKTYI

-251 LINKYFYSKLLL
+251 LINRCFCYSKLLL
-263 VRNPVPADNID
+263 VRNPIPADNID

-283 DKVGSYFQSMTQ
+283 DKVGNYFQSMTQ
-295 YLSDVSCS
+295 YLSDVSSS

-321 YELEMEIPSF
+321 YDLEMEIPSF
-331 MKGMSVDDTLMIVD
+331 MKGRSVDDTLMIVD

-356 LLGTRIGNNS
+356 LLGTRIGQNS

-406 EDVKVLLKWQIVVSI
+406 EDVRSSVSKTFANLK
-421 QVCLLYYTTAN
+421 

>member
-1 MRIYLDTSVL
+1 MNIYLDTSVL
-11 MHSTTNLE
+11 MHSTTRLE
-19 KLIQEGNELVV
+19 KLMEEGNKLVV
-30 CAIVLE
+30 CTLVLE

-49 SFKAR
+49 AFKAR
-54 NAIKFLKKYEDQIEF
+54 TAIKFLKKYEDQIEF
-69 IMSDKCN
+69 ITSDGCQAEAIKRY
-76 NEVVNQSLDPN
+76 ELDPN
-87 KPDNKILAIAL
+87 KPDNKILEAAII
-98 DYKERT
+98 YEIET
-104 GEELKLY
+104 GKKLEIY
-111 TNDISMSVKAKQL
+111 TNDISMSIKARRL
-124 NIECIVPLYEE
+124 GLECLTPEYEE
-135 EKSYKGYIEI
+135 DKSYKGYIEI
-145 RGTEE
+145 KGTEE

-155 LKELMVSDTLHPNEY
+155 LKELMVSDTLHPNQY
-170 IIVTDIDYE
+170 IIVTDTDYE
-179 EDGKLVERSYAVKWT
+179 ENGEIFERSYAVKWT
-194 GDDYAETVI
+194 GDDYAETII
-203 PRNKE
+203 PRSKE

-220 DLMFSKDVPI
+220 DLMFSKDIPI
-230 KIICGNYGSGKTYI
+230 KIICGGYGSGKTYI

-251 LINKYFYSKLLL
+251 LINRYFCYSKLLL
-263 VRNPVPADNID
+263 VRNPIPADNID

-295 YLSDVSCS
+295 YLSDVSS
-303 MYEDSFDPD
+303 NMYEDSFDPD

-321 YELEMEIPSF
+321 YQLEMEIPSF
-331 MKGMSVDDTLMIVD
+331 MKGRSVDDTLMIVD

-406 EDVKVLLKWQIVVSI
+406 EDVRSSVSKTFANLK
-421 QVCLLYYTTAN
+421 

>member
-1 MRIYLDTSVL
+1 MNIYLDTSVL
-11 MHSTTNLE
+11 MHSTTRLE
-19 KLIQEGNELVV
+19 KLIEEGNKLVV
-30 CAIVLE
+30 CTLVLE

-49 SFKAR
+49 AFKAR
-54 NAIKFLKKYEDQIEF
+54 TAIKFLKKYENQIEF
-69 IMSDKCN
+69 ITSDGCQAETIKRY
-76 NEVVNQSLDPN
+76 ELDPN
-87 KPDNKILAIAL
+87 KPDNKILEAAII
-98 DYKERT
+98 YEIET
-104 GEELKLY
+104 GEKLEIY
-111 TNDISMSVKAKQL
+111 TNDISMSIKARRL
-124 NIECIVPLYEE
+124 GLECLAPEYEE
-135 EKSYKGYIEI
+135 DKSYKGYIEI
-145 RGTEE
+145 KGTEE

-155 LKELMVSDTLHPNEY
+155 LKELMVSDTLHPNQY
-170 IIVTDIDYE
+170 IIVTDTDYE
-179 EDGKLVERSYAVKWT
+179 ENGEIFERSYAVKWT
-194 GDDYAETVI
+194 GNDYAETII
-203 PRNKE
+203 PRSKE

-220 DLMFSKDVPI
+220 DLMFSKDIPI
-230 KIICGNYGSGKTYI
+230 KIICGGYGSGKTYI

-251 LINKYFYSKLLL
+251 LINRYFCYSKLLL
-263 VRNPVPADNID
+263 VRNPIPADNID

-295 YLSDVSCS
+295 YLNDVSS
-303 MYEDSFDPD
+303 NMYEDSFDPD

-321 YELEMEIPSF
+321 YQLEMEIPSF
-331 MKGMSVDDTLMIVD
+331 MKGRSVDDTLMIVD

-406 EDVKVLLKWQIVVSI
+406 EDVRSSVSKTFANLK
-421 QVCLLYYTTAN
+421 

>member
-1 MRIYLDTSVL
+1 MNIYLDTSAL
-11 MHSTTNLE
+11 MHSITKLE
-19 KLIQEGNELVV
+19 KLVQEDNKLIV

-36 ELDNHK
+36 ELDSHK
-42 DGKDGEK
+42 DSKDSDK

-54 NAIKFLKKYEDQIEF
+54 NAIKFLNKYEDKIEF
-69 IMSDKCN
+69 IMTDKCN
-76 NEVVNQSLDPN
+76 NEAVNQLLDSN
-87 KPDNKILAIAL
+87 KPDNKILSIAL
-98 DYKERT
+98 DYEEET
-104 GEELKLY
+104 GKELKLY
-111 TNDISMSVKAKQL
+111 TNDISMSLKAKKL
-124 NIECIVPLYEE
+124 GLECLSLQYEDV
-135 EKSYKGYIEI
+135 SYKGYIEI
-145 RGTEE
+145 KGTEE

-155 LKELMVSDTLHPNEY
+155 LKELMYSNTLHPNQY
-170 IIVTDIDYE
+170 IIVTDIVE
-179 EDGKLVERSYAVKWT
+179 IDGETIEKSYAVKWT
-194 GDDYAETVI
+194 GSDYAETI
-203 PRNKE
+203 ITKSKE
-208 LQPKN
+208 LKPKN

-220 DLMFSKDVPI
+220 DLMFSKNVPI
-230 KIICGNYGSGKTYI
+230 KIICGGYGSGKTYI

-251 LINKYFYSKLLL
+251 LINRCFYSKLLL
-263 VRNPVPADNID
+263 VRNPIPADNID
-274 IGALPGTKH
+274 IGALPGSKH

-295 YLSDVSCS
+295 YLSDVSS
-303 MYEDSFDPD
+303 SIYEDSFDPD

-331 MKGMSVDDTLMIVD
+331 MKGRSVDDTLMIVD

-406 EDVKVLLKWQIVVSI
+406 EDVRSSTSKTFANLK
-421 QVCLLYYTTAN
+421 

>member
-1 MRIYLDTSVL
+1 MRIYLDTSAL

-19 KLIQEGNELVV
+19 KLLKEGNTFVI

-36 ELDNHK
+36 ELDKHK
-42 DGKDGEK
+42 DGKDSEK

-54 NAIKFLKKYEDQIEF
+54 NAIRFINKYEDEITF
-69 IMSDKCN
+69 IVADNCENEEMS
-76 NEVVNQSLDPN
+76 QLLDMN
-87 KPDNKILAIAL
+87 KNDNKILALAL
-98 DYKERT
+98 KHKAAFP
-104 GEELKLY
+104 EEILKLY
-111 TNDISMSVKAKQL
+111 TNDVAMSLKARRFGL
-124 NIECIVPLYEE
+124 ECIKPEYEE

-203 PRNKE
+203 PRNKD

-406 EDVKVLLKWQIVVSI
+406 EDVRSSVSKTFANLK
-421 QVCLLYYTTAN
+421 